1 MFLAEEA
8 QTIDWKALLETI
20 LNWCTSTGIKLIIG
34 LLFLFIIFKITNM
47 LTKKLYRHL
56 QKKQADETLS
66 RVGTQAIRIVLKL
79 VALICFVGYIGIETA
94 SITALIASIGVSL
107 GLALQGS
114 LSNFAGGIIIIAMRP
129 FRIGDKITT
138 NGETGTVEDIH
149 MFYTVLVTAD
159 NKVVHVP
166 NGSLANN
173 VIVNTS
179 TKETR
184 RVEVVM
190 SISYDT
196 DLNKATEVIQQV
208 CKQNSLIFTDPEPF
222 VGIREYAG
230 SSVDLNTV
238 SYTHLTLPTIYSV

>member
-94 SITALIASIGVSL
+94 SITALI
-107 GLALQGS
+107 
-114 LSNFAGGIIIIAMRP
+114 
-129 FRIGDKITT
+129 
-138 NGETGTVEDIH
+138 
-149 MFYTVLVTAD
+149 
-159 NKVVHVP
+159 
-166 NGSLANN
+166 
-173 VIVNTS
+173 
-179 TKETR
+179 
-184 RVEVVM
+184 
-190 SISYDT
+190 
-196 DLNKATEVIQQV
+196 
-208 CKQNSLIFTDPEPF
+208 
-222 VGIREYAG
+222 
-230 SSVDLNTV
+230 
-238 SYTHLTLPTIYSV
+238 

>member
-208 CKQNSLIFTDPEPF
+208 CKQK
-222 VGIREYAG
+222 
-230 SSVDLNTV
+230 VDNILL
-238 SYTHLTLPTIYSV
+238 H